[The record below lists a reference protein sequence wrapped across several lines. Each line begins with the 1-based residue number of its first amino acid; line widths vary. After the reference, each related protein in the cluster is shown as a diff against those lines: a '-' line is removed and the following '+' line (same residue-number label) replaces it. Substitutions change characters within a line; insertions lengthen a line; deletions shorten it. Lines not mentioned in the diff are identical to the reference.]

1 MSDAFFNAVF
11 HPDKAKLTEA
21 PVSAQP
27 AVGQSGFNE
36 IFHPKA
42 PHEFAKASYGMAHQA
57 RPSGIMSGTERPNR
71 SGELKDLE
79 TPESFIS

>member
-11 HPDKAKLTEA
+11 HPDKAKIDPA
-21 PVSAQP
+21 PTAATP
-27 AVGQSGFNE
+27 EKESGFNE

-42 PHEFAKASYGMAHQA
+42 QHEFAKASYGMAHQA
-57 RPSGIMSGTERPNR
+57 RPSGVTSGTERPNR

-79 TPESFIS
+79 TPESFIG